1 VYLVERLNSPPVFS
15 GVRVTRSLVLCV
27 CFFYIVVCPFVPF
40 LLAIVLSVILR
51 YLDSDYP
58 FGIFKLFLVLD
69 GLVYGCQT
77 PLVTIFQL
85 YHCDQY
91 HWSRKPEHLSQVI
104 ERLYNINLE
113 ITQNS
118 NSIP

>member
-1 VYLVERLNSPPVFS
+1 VYLVEHSPPVFS
-15 GVRVTRSLVLCV
+15 GVRVTRSSVLCV
-27 CFFYIVVCPFVPF
+27 CFFYIVVCPLVPF
-40 LLAIVLSVILR
+40 LLAIEFSVILR

-91 HWSRKPEHLSQVI
+91 HWSRKPEHLLQVT

-118 NSIP
+118 NSIT